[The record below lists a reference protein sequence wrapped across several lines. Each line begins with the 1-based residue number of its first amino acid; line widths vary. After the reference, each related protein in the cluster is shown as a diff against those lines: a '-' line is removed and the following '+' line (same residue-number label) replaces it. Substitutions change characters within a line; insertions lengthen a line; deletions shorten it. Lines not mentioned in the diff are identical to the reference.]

1 MKKKPSSKQE
11 IQNKLLVSTIFSNPW
26 IPKDHR
32 LPSLTGDGKGLSFKQ
47 MHFLKLLCKEALY
60 GGAAGGGKSDALL
73 MGALQYVDTPN
84 YSAII
89 FRRTYADLTL
99 PGALI
104 DRSVEWL
111 GGSEAKWNAQSHK
124 WRFPSGATLAFGN
137 LEREQ
142 DKFRYQSA
150 EFQYVGFD
158 ELTQFTEPQYRYLF
172 SRIRR
177 LQGVEIP
184 LRMRS
189 ASNPGNIGHDWV
201 KQRFMVEGE
210 KYGRI
215 FIPATLDENKNLD
228 RVEYVKSLNNL
239 DPITRRQYL
248 LGDWTA
254 RHGGSKFLREW
265 FKDSFVNILPANIK
279 RVRYW
284 DMAAT
289 VPKANREPDYT
300 VGALMGLE
308 DGVFYIGDIKRF
320 RKAPP
325 ATEAIIKTTAETDTS
340 QNRNKKVHIYMEQE
354 PGSSGIIAT
363 DHYAR
368 KVLVGYP
375 FTPIRSTGS
384 KSERAN
390 PVSTAAEAGN
400 LKLVRASWNGV
411 VLDEL
416 EAFPIGSHDDI
427 VDAVSGAFSQLS
439 KPRGRI
445 VI

>member
-1 MKKKPSSKQE
+1 MRTQFKKSLLDIFKQTVLD
-11 IQNKLLVSTIFSNPW
+11 NRW
-26 IPKDHR
+26 IPEDHR
-32 LPSLTGDGKGLSFKQ
+32 KPRSDGKGLSNKQ
-47 MHFLKLLCKEALY
+47 AEFLMEPSKEVLY

-73 MGALQYVDTPN
+73 MAALQYVDIPG

-104 DRSVEWL
+104 ERSLEWL
-111 GGSEAKWNAQSHK
+111 GGTGAKWNAQSHK
-124 WRFPSGATLAFGN
+124 WRFPSGSTLAFGN

-150 EFQYVGFD
+150 EFQFVGFD

-177 LQGVEIP
+177 LEGVNIP

-201 KQRFMVEGE
+201 KQRFMTEGFD
-210 KYGRI
+210 YGRV
-215 FIPATLDENKNLD
+215 FIPATLDENLNLD
-228 RVEYVKSLNNL
+228 RDEYVKSLNNL
-239 DPITRRQYL
+239 DPITLRQYL
-248 LGDWTA
+248 NGDWTA
-254 RHGGSKFLREW
+254 RHGGSMFLREW
-265 FKDSFVNILPANIK
+265 FKDSFFNVAPVGCQ

-289 VPKANREPDYT
+289 VPKANKQPDFT
-300 VGALMGLE
+300 CGVLLGLF
-308 DGVFYIGDIKRF
+308 DGRFYVIDVKRF

-325 ATEAIIKTTAETDTS
+325 ETEAIIKTTAEEDGM
-340 QNRNKKVHIYMEQE
+340 RVHIYMEQE

-368 KVLVGYP
+368 RVLVG
-375 FTPIRSTGS
+375 FSFSPIRSTGP
-384 KSERAN
+384 KAERAT

-400 LKLVRASWNGV
+400 LLIKRAVWNGLY
-411 VLDEL
+411 LDEL
-416 EAFPIGSHDDI
+416 EGFPIGAHDDQ
-427 VDAVSGAFSQLS
+427 VDATSGAFSQLS
-439 KPRGRI
+439 KPEGGFDYMPSGRQSKR
-445 VI
+445 